1 MNDFLENRQ
10 RPFSG
15 ISTLLF
21 IDKKLFIPIILIT
34 IIGLITIFSSSD
46 GNINLVFK
54 QLTRIILGV
63 IVMIFIAQVNPDNLR
78 LFAPL
83 LYFFTLILLMLVLFL
98 ELVIL
103 LIVG

>member
-83 LYFFTLILLMLVLFL
+83 LYFFTLI
-98 ELVIL
+98 
-103 LIVG
+103 